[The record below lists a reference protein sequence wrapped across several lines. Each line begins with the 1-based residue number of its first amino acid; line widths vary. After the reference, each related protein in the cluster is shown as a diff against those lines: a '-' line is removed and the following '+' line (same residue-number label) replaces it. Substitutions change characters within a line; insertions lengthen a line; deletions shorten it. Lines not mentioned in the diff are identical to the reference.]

1 MLISALLIELKLPN
15 FNFSMFLAFI
25 KIALI
30 TLFSTS
36 EVFIKVIYFIISQI
50 IESNHLLTYLIS
62 NFYFIDKY
70 ENIFRI
76 IFAFIF

>member
-30 TLFSTS
+30 TLFFIS

-62 NFYFIDKY
+62 NFYFIDK
-70 ENIFRI
+70 
-76 IFAFIF
+76 

>member
-1 MLISALLIELKLPN
+1 
-15 FNFSMFLAFI
+15 MFLAFI

-62 NFYFIDKY
+62 NFYFIDK
-70 ENIFRI
+70 
-76 IFAFIF
+76 

>member
-62 NFYFIDKY
+62 NFYFIDK
-70 ENIFRI
+70 
-76 IFAFIF
+76 

>member
-1 MLISALLIELKLPN
+1 MLISALLKELKLPN

-30 TLFSTS
+30 TLYSTS

-62 NFYFIDKY
+62 NFYFIDK
-70 ENIFRI
+70 
-76 IFAFIF
+76 